1 LKTKDSD
8 EETQM
13 PTKISLSKQVVTLLV
28 ENQWLRV
35 LKKYIYKIPVCQQN
49 KKC

>member
-8 EETQM
+8 DETQM

-28 ENQWLRV
+28 EIQWLN
-35 LKKYIYKIPVCQQN
+35 LKIYKIPVCPQN